1 MQIAKSLLGRL
12 NSKIYPIGLG
22 LILIIFAIF
31 KLSYLKLGCY
41 WDETWPFS
49 YAIYQLHEHWPLILP
64 NTIDPYITRGHP
76 LLFHFLVST
85 WMTIFGD
92 SLIVAKTFPLLLSLL
107 TLVAI
112 YKFGELFF
120 SQKAGLLAAAL
131 LAVQAVFYSQSTLLL
146 LEVQLTLFT
155 ILTFLF
161 YFKKK
166 RFLYILFGS
175 FAILTKETG
184 ITVIAAL
191 GIWHLVNYVVTIK
204 STKFKDF
211 LIEGLWIITP
221 IAVSFLYFVL
231 QRILNGWFLF
241 PIHVG
246 FMSFDHTVILDKFEH
261 GLYLIF
267 KFQDKKLITIFAS
280 AALIIAIL
288 LRSLTLSKKQWQII
302 HLLFW
307 FLLVFNIFGS
317 LNYLSDRYYLPA
329 IALFI
334 FTAAVLISKVAK
346 NNYVWFLFAVII
358 IGISTKYLIND
369 KGLSDTDKGY
379 KDVVKVHQKAINYLI
394 ENNLQNKNI
403 YTHFILRE
411 AMKATYPGYIKDEKD
426 CFKSFHYEFVP
437 FYTDLCIF
445 SNVEYSPDFDEIRKN
460 HPLSILAEFY
470 EGDAF
475 TFIFKSE
482 YPAYLNSNYDSMVS
496 EYGNVIKADSNWL
509 ALIKKEAND
518 KKIDLK
524 VLLNENARYMV
535 AKKLQP
541 YAASISLN
549 KRRTEMKKELF
560 TDSQLIHSLIDSA
573 SSKNER
579 IDTIIE
585 RYIRKQL
592 K

>member
-1 MQIAKSLLGRL
+1 MQIAKNLLGRL
-12 NSKIYPIGLG
+12 DNKIYPIGLG
-22 LILIIFAIF
+22 LILVVFAIL

-85 WMTIFGD
+85 WMAIFGD
-92 SLIVAKTFPLLLSLL
+92 SLVVAKAFPLFLSLL
-107 TLVAI
+107 TLIAI
-112 YKFGELFF
+112 YKFGEHFF
-120 SQKAGLLAAAL
+120 SPKTGLLAAAL

-161 YFKKK
+161 YFKKN

-191 GIWHLVNYVVTIK
+191 GIWHLVNYLATIK
-204 STKFKDF
+204 STKFRDF
-211 LIEGLWIITP
+211 FVEGLWIIAP
-221 IAVSFLYFVL
+221 IGVSFLYFVL
-231 QRILNGWFLF
+231 QKILNGWFLF

-267 KFQDKKLITIFAS
+267 KFQDKTLITIFAVFS
-280 AALIIAIL
+280 LIIAIL

-302 HLLFW
+302 HLAVW
-307 FLLVFNIFGS
+307 FLLLFNIFGS

-329 IALFI
+329 IAVFI
-334 FTAAVLISKVAK
+334 FLAVALISKVAR
-346 NNYVWFLFAVII
+346 NNFVWFFIAILM
-358 IGISTKYLIND
+358 IGTSAKYLIND

-426 CFKSFHYEFVP
+426 CFRNFHYEFDP
-437 FYTDLCIF
+437 LNTDLCIF
-445 SNVEYSPDFDEIRKN
+445 SNVEYHPDFEKVRQDN
-460 HPLSILAEFY
+460 PMNILVQFQ

-475 TFIFKSE
+475 VIIFQPKYRELLTGKKDE
-482 YPAYLNSNYDSMVS
+482 YIKYYLRTIKNNHEWYNSIQKTSVEEHQSLDSLLFKNAVFM
-496 EYGNVIKADSNWL
+496 ADR
-509 ALIKKEAND
+509 
-518 KKIDLK
+518 KIEDTI
-524 VLLNENARYMV
+524 R
-535 AKKLQP
+535 Q
-541 YAASISLN
+541 ISLE
-549 KRRTEMKKELF
+549 KRRTDYLLTVKQDASVL
-560 TDSQLIHSLIDSA
+560 SSLIDSA
-573 SSKNER
+573 TIQNQP
-579 IDTIIE
+579 IDSIIS
-585 RYIRKQL
+585 RYIRAKI

>member
-1 MQIAKSLLGRL
+1 MQIAKNLLGRL
-12 NSKIYPIGLG
+12 NNKIYPIGLG
-22 LILIIFAIF
+22 LILVVFAIL

-85 WMTIFGD
+85 WMAIFGD
-92 SLIVAKTFPLLLSLL
+92 SLVVAKAFPLFLSLL
-107 TLVAI
+107 TLIAI
-112 YKFGELFF
+112 YKFGEHFF
-120 SQKAGLLAAAL
+120 SPRTGLLAAAL

-161 YFKKK
+161 YFKKN

-191 GIWHLVNYVVTIK
+191 GIWHLVNYLANIK
-204 STKFKDF
+204 STKFRDF
-211 LIEGLWIITP
+211 FVEGLWIIAP
-221 IAVSFLYFVL
+221 IGVSFLYFVL

-267 KFQDKKLITIFAS
+267 KFQDKKLITIFAVFS
-280 AALIIAIL
+280 LIIAIL

-302 HLLFW
+302 HLAVW
-307 FLLVFNIFGS
+307 FLLLFNIFGS

-329 IALFI
+329 IAVFI
-334 FTAAVLISKVAK
+334 FLAVALISKVAR
-346 NNYVWFLFAVII
+346 NNFVWFFIAILLFGVSA
-358 IGISTKYLIND
+358 KYLIND

-426 CFKSFHYEFVP
+426 CFRNFHYEFIP

-445 SNVEYSPDFDEIRKN
+445 SNVEYSPEFDEIRKN
-460 HPLSILAEFY
+460 NPLSILAEFH

-482 YPAYLNSNYDSMVS
+482 YPAYLKNNYDSIVT
-496 EYGNVIKADSNWL
+496 EYCNVIKADSNWFY
-509 ALIKKEAND
+509 LIKKEAND
-518 KKIDLK
+518 KRIDIK
-524 VLLNENARYMV
+524 VLLKENARYMV

-549 KRRTEMKKELF
+549 KRRSEMRKELF
-560 TDSQLIHSLIDSA
+560 KDSQLIHSLIDSA

-579 IDTIIE
+579 IDTTIE